1 MTTTTDTTEDAAHTA
16 AVAGD
21 PAPAGLPADGDLG
34 PSRVERR
41 ADEHAADEEAAGGL
55 RRIAA
60 ISASLVSTYA
70 LTSVLGLAFWLLAA
84 RQFSV
89 SEVGVGGA
97 AISMMTLLGT
107 FGTVGL
113 GTLLI
118 SRLPRTDQGDRRVLV
133 RTALAFA
140 ATVSVVLAL
149 VVPLVAY
156 HVAHLDNLAP
166 IVGSPWSLLA
176 FAAGTAL
183 MSVGLVADQA
193 VLVLGSGRLQTERNA
208 LASVVKLAVLGGLAL
223 AGATGGM
230 TIFVAWGVGTLVSLP
245 LVAWRTRGGRALEHP
260 GRLVDPT
267 RLRGLGRLALSHHAL
282 NTTLQAPLQLLPLLV
297 LVIVS
302 SRENGIFTSALQVTG
317 VVFTLPYSITV
328 GLFASADGDER
339 AVLRRMRLTLPV
351 SLGISVLA
359 NLVLF
364 PLAPFVLRVFG
375 ATYSD
380 EGATILRVMALAGL
394 FFVVK
399 DHFVALRR
407 VQDRTTNAT
416 LVMVGFTVAELAA
429 AYVGART
436 TGGALGLAVGWVCV
450 LAVEAVVLSVP
461 LLLAARP
468 GLLARVP
475 APARRRGADG
485 ADRADGAATVM
496 GVPADPND
504 GTTAGT
510 PAPRPTT
517 PEPAWLRRGRRLA
530 GRIGP
535 GPALLLMCAGLLP
548 MAYGVASAREVGT
561 SGPAQGLYVLGLLVV
576 FVPAAVGVLL
586 PRARTST
593 RVLLALAM
601 ALLLQLTRLVLYPTR
616 FMFHDELIHANVLR
630 LLGDSGRLFTE
641 NSLLPVTSYYPGL
654 EVATD
659 AVQQLTGIAPHTAAV
674 VVLLAARLVI
684 ALALLLL
691 VAHLTGSRRAGAA
704 AVVVY
709 ACNPQMLFFNS
720 QFSYQTLALPLAVLT
735 VYLVATRVQGI
746 RTSLLPGALATVA
759 VVVTHHVT
767 AVLLISVFVVWWA
780 LELGLRRGRPNA
792 GRSLAT
798 MVAVAVASFAV
809 TLLNPGNSLVS
820 YLTAI
825 GDSSAN
831 ALVKVLSGQ
840 QQRKVFQ
847 NSAGVLTQP
856 WEQVLIIASLVLTLA
871 VLVPALWRARTTLL
885 RRRVAVVTLL
895 VLVAVIYPIIPGGH
909 LTVSTAEVGDRSAG
923 FVFLGVAFVVAWW
936 IWRTPV
942 RWWRTAVLSAGAAV
956 VFLGSIILGA
966 GSVSTQLPGP
976 FRVSDDART
985 VDADNLAAADWMAQ
999 NLPADSRVYAD
1010 RVGAL
1015 LAAADGHQYA
1025 VTHIGTDVDASRLL
1039 LDPQFTP
1046 EDVRE
1051 IKAAGIRY
1059 LVADRRNAFGLPNQG
1074 VYIESGEYGG
1084 DDRTT
1089 PVPAEALRKF
1099 SSVPGVDVLYDN
1111 GSVVVYDLGALEQAG
1126 AS

>member
-1 MTTTTDTTEDAAHTA
+1 MSTTTDTTEDAALA
-16 AVAGD
+16 AAATGD
-21 PAPAGLPADGDLG
+21 PAPAGLPGVGDVV
-34 PSRVERR
+34 PTRVERR
-41 ADEHAADEEAAGGL
+41 AGRDAATDDAAGGL

-97 AISMMTLLGT
+97 AISMMTLIGT
-107 FGTVGL
+107 FGTFGL

-156 HVAHLDNLAP
+156 HLAHLDNLAP

-176 FAAGTAL
+176 FAAGTSL

-208 LASVVKLAVLGGLAL
+208 VASVVKLAVLGGLAL
-223 AGATGGM
+223 TGATGGM
-230 TIFVAWGVGTLVSLP
+230 TIFVAWGLGTLVSLP

-260 GRLVDPT
+260 GRLVDPR

-339 AVLRRMRLTLPV
+339 AVLQRMRLTLPV

-375 ATYSD
+375 AAYSD

-450 LAVEAVVLSVP
+450 LAVEAVVLSAP
-461 LLLAARP
+461 LLVAARP

-475 APARRRGADG
+475 APSRRRGS
-485 ADRADGAATVM
+485 AATATVA
-496 GVPADPND
+496 GVPADP
-504 GTTAGT
+504 TEPASAT
-510 PAPRPTT
+510 PAAGPPRP
-517 PEPAWLRRGRRLA
+517 ENALVRRGRHLA
-530 GRIGP
+530 RALGP
-535 GPALLLMCAGLLP
+535 GPGLLLMCAGLLP
-548 MAYGVASAREVGT
+548 MAYGVASARELGT
-561 SGPAQGLYVLGLLVV
+561 SGPAQGLYVLGLLMV

-735 VYLVATRVQGI
+735 VYLVATRVQGT

-759 VVVTHHVT
+759 VVFTHHVT
-767 AVLLISVFVVWWA
+767 AVLLIAVFVVWWA
-780 LELGLRRGRPNA
+780 LEVGLRRRRPNA

-798 MVAVAVASFAV
+798 MVAVTVVAFAV

-825 GDSSAN
+825 GDSSAT

-856 WEQVLIIASLVLTLA
+856 WEQALIIASLVLTLA
-871 VLVPALWRARTTLL
+871 VLVPALWRARALL

-895 VLVAVIYPIIPGGH
+895 LLVAVIYPVIPGGH
-909 LTVSTAEVGDRSAG
+909 LTVSTAEVGDRAAG
-923 FVFLGVAFVVAWW
+923 FVFLGVAFVVSWW
-936 IWRTPV
+936 IWRRPV
-942 RWWRTAVLSAGAAV
+942 RWWRTAVISAGAAV

-966 GSVSTQLPGP
+966 GSISSQLPGP
-976 FRVSDDART
+976 FRVSDDARS

-1025 VTHIGTDVDASRLL
+1025 VTHIGTGVDASRLL

-1059 LVADRRNAFGLPNQG
+1059 LVADRRDAFGLPNQG
-1074 VYIESGEYGG
+1074 VYIESGEFGG

-1089 PVPAEALRKF
+1089 PVPAQALRKF

-1111 GSVVVYDLGALEQAG
+1111 GSVVVYDLGALDRGG